1 MILYISHI
9 LSRPSQNFH
18 LNPIE
23 HLWDEVDRRLKSR
36 KITSKEELRQKIRET
51 WQSIVNITLKL
62 AKAKERWID
71 MLLNLQEY
79 FCEP

>member
-9 LSRPSQNFH
+9 LPCPSQSFH

-23 HLWDEVDRRLKSR
+23 HLWDKVDRRLKSR
-36 KITSKEELRQKIRET
+36 KITSKEELRQKIHET

-71 MLLNLQEY
+71 MLINKPSGILL
-79 FCEP
+79 